1 MPVSLV
7 VDQTQVVAVVG
18 TTHVYPVVDA
28 TYTYAAVSAI
38 LDNTGAF
45 KYLSEQAFFADSKA
59 YSLTKYL
66 SDSFDQQDAVAIS
79 FSSAASDSA
88 SFTDSARRS
97 IAKASTDSFGATDA
111 LSFTSQRALQ
121 TNEVGILTDVAAK
134 SFSKAIQHNIWYV
147 PDYATLSVEKVLS
160 DDFGMSD
167 SIFVQRVYIREF
179 DEYLTIA
186 DGLSFTF
193 GGNEFNDNNNA
204 TDSYLLSYSK
214 ILSDG
219 VAMNDAFGAGDGIA
233 YTFVTSV
240 ANIASVSEALAK
252 SSQTI
257 KSETLVASDS
267 GIIVQQDYVDL
278 TYFAEDY
285 VGVSYTF

>member
-1 MPVSLV
+1 VPVSLV

>member
-1 MPVSLV
+1 VPVSLV

-66 SDSFDQQDAVAIS
+66 SDSFEQQDAVAIS
-79 FSSAASDSA
+79 FSSAASDSV

-97 IAKASTDSFGATDA
+97 IAKAATDSFGAADA

-186 DGLSFTF
+186 DSLSFTF

-214 ILSDG
+214 VLSDG

-233 YTFVTSV
+233 YTFVTSA

-257 KSETLVASDS
+257 KSETLVASDG

>member
-66 SDSFDQQDAVAIS
+66 SDSFEQQDAVAIS
-79 FSSAASDSA
+79 FSSAASDA
-88 SFTDSARRS
+88 VSFTDSARRS
-97 IAKASTDSFGATDA
+97 IAKAATDSFGATDA

-167 SIFVQRVYIREF
+167 SIVLQRVYIRDF
-179 DEYLTIA
+179 DEYLTIE
-186 DGLSFTF
+186 DSLSFSF

-204 TDSYLLSYSK
+204 IDSYLLSYSK

-240 ANIASVSEALAK
+240 SNIASVSEALAK

>member
-1 MPVSLV
+1 VTSSLTVAASRVIAV
-7 VDQTQVVAVVG
+7 VDS
-18 TTHVYPVVDA
+18 
-28 TYTYAAVSAI
+28 TYTYASVAAL

-45 KYLSEQAFFADSKA
+45 KYLSDQAIFADSKT
-59 YSLTKYL
+59 YTFSKSL
-66 SDSFDQQDAVAIS
+66 SDSFGQQEVVSIG
-79 FSSAASDSA
+79 FSTSASDSV

-97 IAKASTDSFGATDA
+97 VAKAATDSFGATDA
-111 LSFTSQRALQ
+111 LSFISQRNLQ
-121 TNEVGILTDVAAK
+121 TNEVGVITDTASK
-134 SFSKAIQHNIWYV
+134 DFSKSLIHNIRFV
-147 PDYATLSVEKVLS
+147 LDSATLSIGKALL

-167 SIFVQRVYIREF
+167 SIVLQRVYIREF
-179 DEYLTIA
+179 DEYLTIE
-186 DGLSFTF
+186 DSLSFTF

-204 TDSYLLSYSK
+204 VDSYLLSYSK

-252 SSQTI
+252 SSQTT